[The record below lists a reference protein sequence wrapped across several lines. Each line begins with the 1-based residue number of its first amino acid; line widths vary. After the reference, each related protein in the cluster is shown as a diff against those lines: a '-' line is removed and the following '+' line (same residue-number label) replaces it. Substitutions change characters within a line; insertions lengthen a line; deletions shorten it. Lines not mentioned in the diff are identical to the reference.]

1 MIEGNQTGP
10 EIKKKK
16 YGRNVATLSNVP
28 HLHRPD

>member
-10 EIKKKK
+10 EIKKK